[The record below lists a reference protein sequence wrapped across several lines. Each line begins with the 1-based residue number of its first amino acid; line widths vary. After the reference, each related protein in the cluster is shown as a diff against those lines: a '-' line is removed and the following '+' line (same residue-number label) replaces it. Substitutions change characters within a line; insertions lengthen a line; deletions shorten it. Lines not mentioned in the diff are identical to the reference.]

1 MATNA
6 SERRKG
12 YSSPAIVARRKR
24 ILDITRTLIAEKGY
38 AQFSVGEVGQRAGV
52 AKQTIYNIFGTR
64 ERIIATAINDYFEE
78 RESAFRYASQP
89 ATMERMIERH
99 VVASRASAS
108 MPHYLGAM
116 MAIYFALDTDPEI
129 WDALH
134 KVATYPHRGW
144 IESLAE
150 RGALQPWIDPATLID
165 DLAAH
170 ANQALL
176 DWCRGQV
183 DSETSIRRK
192 VLGSLTFVAGAATD
206 QVRAEVL
213 AKLDE
218 LARDGL
224 PAYRSAPEA
233 LAPAEADDQPALG

>member
-24 ILDITRTLIAEKGY
+24 ILDITRALIAEKGY

-78 RESAFRYASQP
+78 RESAYRYASLP

-99 VVASRASAS
+99 VVATRASAS

-116 MAIYFALDTDPEI
+116 MAIYFALDTDQEI
-129 WDALH
+129 WGALH
-134 KVATYPHRGW
+134 KVATYPHQGW
-144 IESLAE
+144 IESLAQ
-150 RGALQPWIDPATLID
+150 RGALHAWIDPVTLID

-176 DWCRGQV
+176 DWCRNQV
-183 DSETSIRRK
+183 DTETSIRRK
-192 VLGSLTFVAGAATD
+192 VFGALTLVAGATID
-206 QVRAEVL
+206 PVRAQIL
-213 AKLDE
+213 DKLGE

-224 PAYRSAPEA
+224 PGYRFAPEA
-233 LAPAEADDQPALG
+233 QALLETDRPAIG

>member
-24 ILDITRTLIAEKGY
+24 ILDITRALIAEKGY

-78 RESAFRYASQP
+78 RESAYRYASQP
-89 ATMERMIERH
+89 ATMERMIERQ

-129 WDALH
+129 WNALH

-150 RGALQPWIDPATLID
+150 QGALQAWVDPVTLSD

-170 ANQALL
+170 SNQALL

-183 DSETSIRRK
+183 DTESSIRRK
-192 VLGSLTFVAGAATD
+192 VFGALTYVAGAATEP
-206 QVRAEVL
+206 VRTQIL
-213 AKLDE
+213 DKLGE

-224 PAYRSAPEA
+224 PAYRAEPATLASVEPAPS
-233 LAPAEADDQPALG
+233 PRG

>member
-78 RESAFRYASQP
+78 RESAYRYASAP

-108 MPHYLGAM
+108 MRSGSAKRALSCAM
-116 MAIYFALDTDPEI
+116 ARATWWLCVSTVAI
-129 WDALH
+129 W
-134 KVATYPHRGW
+134 
-144 IESLAE
+144 
-150 RGALQPWIDPATLID
+150 
-165 DLAAH
+165 
-170 ANQALL
+170 
-176 DWCRGQV
+176 
-183 DSETSIRRK
+183 
-192 VLGSLTFVAGAATD
+192 
-206 QVRAEVL
+206 
-213 AKLDE
+213 
-218 LARDGL
+218 
-224 PAYRSAPEA
+224 RSR
-233 LAPAEADDQPALG
+233 APASPVSSR